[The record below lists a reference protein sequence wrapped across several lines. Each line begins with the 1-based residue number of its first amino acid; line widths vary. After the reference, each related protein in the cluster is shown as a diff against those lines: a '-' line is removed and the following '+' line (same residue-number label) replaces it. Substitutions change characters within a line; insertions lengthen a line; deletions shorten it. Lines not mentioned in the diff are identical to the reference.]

1 MGEADETETPDDSDT
16 TEGETTPGGE
26 NNSEETSGEE
36 EGQSPAEDSSEDNT
50 DDPTE
55 EPAEEVVEP
64 TTDPETPEDTEEPE
78 GENTINQVEPNE
90 DPAPVERTVTITG
103 WKDSG
108 TEAAPVAGLNQ
119 KVTVAASADE
129 GDATLDAAEGT
140 IKIQDGKTL
149 TLNVVAKAGYKL
161 DSVAIGSGETVRNG
175 SNYSAKITADANV
188 TITVSEPTYALKF
201 TTEEAGVK
209 IKLDDTVKNDSDKP
223 ELATAET
230 ANIKRGAE
238 SKDLV
243 FTITGL
249 PDTGIA
255 AGKKLHAYV
264 KADSSEAE
272 DEIKVDSETKDNK
285 VIYSCKIDKADIA
298 ALRTGLEVRLVVEA
312 GTAVAAKAHVDG
324 ADNNDKV
331 DIKFWSEKDSSTS
344 TATPGWVADD
354 TTGLKAIK
362 TALAGETFRFQ
373 VKMKDAEAA
382 TYTIDK
388 VEAVYDPDKKAA
400 VTAKGSDDEYNFVMP
415 AGVNASGVSI
425 VVTTKVDDSKT
436 RALTFAVTGGN
447 DTATATITEIVTEV
461 PATTGT
467 NATPAVTTTYTD
479 GGSGDGKGDLNDF
492 PGLADGLQISA
503 DTGLKLPKAIGT
515 AVVKSI
521 KVQVAAEADYDLK
534 KVNTVEIT
542 ADNLATASLLTYDG
556 TKLTDTI
563 AITAETE
570 VKKAGTNTA
579 TFKFKTADA
588 DAGFV
593 ENAVITVG
601 GDAERSDNTETQAPY
616 TYKLTENAKVVTLTV
631 KTKESYEI
639 LKTGVTGAAGVVKSV
654 AAKAPANGE
663 VEWTIELLAAK
674 MTTLSDADITIAT
687 SAKTVKVQLA
697 PITGGNEATPA
708 GYSVSDRKY
717 TAGTGEDAVETTVAN
732 GNTTIPYGVKYEMTI
747 VPADGVNL
755 SKVSYKMGETETPV
769 ALEPYMEG
777 VDEVDK
783 GRDIAKIEIAKVTAD
798 VAITVE
804 TAEAYELTPLKA
816 VDDADPDNVT
826 LSAVTAGAYGIY
838 PVSPSGVYAVGL
850 NNSGS
855 AVDLVEQKVTAVVK
869 NASGAAVTMP
879 KVVFTVGGQKYLKIN
894 LAGKNLGGQEITIDM
909 MKDGASVGTYRLQV
923 AKEATYVRLKE
934 GNKIRQD
941 VDSVQTYTVETDGE
955 LSDISV
961 SAVSAGTGAFQS
973 DVTPYYDNNGNLEIT
988 LEPMA
993 SDDVVT
999 ITPGAEGAE
1008 ARKTYKNVTF
1018 KLEVTGSTVH
1028 QDITLEAEPV
1038 FDKTQKP
1045 TVTPVTNGASD
1056 TAFYVDVEME
1066 SADPYRGEL
1075 YYEVTAAA
1083 KAKDDNEKTFAEI
1096 TKGKLQQTLTLPL
1109 NDDTRSWGGKRRIKI
1124 DVAQA
1129 GVDLGNGAAWT
1140 YDVKAKLVYKS
1151 GATTVESSLDSDVA
1165 AASTIDTYFA
1175 SALKL
1180 VKNSKKK
1187 PASTLY
1193 TGQSFETPQYIAT
1206 PTFTDKKVNYK
1217 ITEDILVDNIPVD
1230 RQSKMDVWIDDNG
1243 DLVVDNVAEGKNN
1256 VGKHTITVIATADM
1270 TGQNNNDMSGAQHTM
1285 YATRASI
1292 TVNVVRGIESFAF
1305 TDLGTKLY
1313 KATGKP
1319 ATLNITN
1326 KNIYFNG
1333 SATDKTEQPKSK
1345 KVTYKVV
1352 GAQSDSGTFNND
1364 ITDMTLVDAPAGIS
1378 MKGSKVTIDKNFEF
1392 DPVKTHNNQFRILVQ
1407 AADYTG
1413 NTTAKLSNV
1422 FTVTSD
1428 PISLDNLVL
1437 AKAVFKDGIMAGY
1450 KVLATQNDKT
1460 TRNTVS
1466 AQEANGAQIFV
1477 LGKPATAGTTYSP
1490 AKWGRLNP
1498 EFFRNFTYKGGKKGV
1513 WGVDSYGEIWANAG
1527 GVKAD
1532 VTVTANDGKKTS
1544 KKLLLDLDWTATDGK
1559 DLALKILTTESTQDI
1574 YYDDDLGEA
1583 DFNVAVHTPNKVQ
1596 PDKDIESKATG
1607 TPRYFVQVMMGAKS
1621 DGTSTSFPD
1630 YATSFV
1636 NCDLKVK
1643 GGKFVSK
1650 GTGYAYI
1657 VANAEKTVITL
1668 TDKNVAKGQKAK
1680 VYTYTILN
1688 KGFDKTLG
1696 KTSVKVTS
1704 KPNNLWNS
1712 AKTSEQK
1719 LDLALMNGKDPV
1731 AKGKIAKIEVD
1742 WTART
1747 DKNYY
1752 MYADFNSM
1760 IDSGAGAGKEAFF
1773 TVGDGGKTTLT
1784 FTNDYTDRDGVDYTN
1799 LYVNSYKLKVTVGT
1813 GTGTSFKPEA
1823 QAANLTVKVAK
1834 NKKFTFKPTTS
1845 YTFNPV
1851 DGAIALTG
1859 KASVGK
1865 GEMVGVDFHT
1875 LQNANVNGKSNKF
1888 TRLFYIDTDA
1898 KTGMQ
1903 YLKLNTSSVEVLK
1916 LMYDVK
1922 EASASKPDTE
1932 LTAADFDTSK
1942 ARVPDLTSKDLKPH
1956 LTGYISYYAKA
1967 DKGWYNTYAEGTVK
1981 ITIKA
1986 APLPAA
1992 GKPGKASQ
2000 KYLPAQ
2006 TEIKSG
2012 KAGEPTPINIYTSGV
2027 YVNVGLAMVD
2037 PGKKDEGS
2045 LIVEGDGTNDKGQ
2058 ILVKAKTVIENGQ
2071 KCNANLLVVPK
2082 NSIYY
2087 KTIKKA
2093 TDTAAKPNAEGTA
2106 TETPA
2111 PEASR
2116 TDLMK
2121 LYGIPVKVTV
2131 VGAEKPVYAEAPSY
2145 TPGGSG
2151 EEPGEPEKTVE
2162 EAVAAIGAI
2171 DSWTT
2176 TVTKNAAGTDIDAA
2190 AKSAAWT
2197 TLQTEIGT
2205 KLTGYT
2211 GFSYTMKSMTLKAD
2225 DNTKAD
2231 VVITVSK
2238 TGYTDQDVTVTIGA
2252 VAAEAEKTATEV
2264 AAEIQTAVQAEV
2276 DKSMGSNV
2284 PAVTWDGTQSDE
2296 ARITNAAAIKTAI
2309 DAAVTASGKLPSGFT
2324 ATKAADATFTIN
2336 DPTASD
2342 AGSATI
2348 TITVTNTEDSSNGTV
2363 TITVVIP
2370 ATA

>member
-1 MGEADETETPDDSDT
+1 MGEADETEKPDDSDT

-209 IKLDDTVKNDSDKP
+209 IKLDDTVKNDSDKA

-264 KADSSEAE
+264 KADGSEAE

-312 GTAVAAKAHVDG
+312 GTAVAAKAHADG

-373 VKMKDAEAA
+373 VKMKEAEAA

-388 VEAVYDPDKKAA
+388 VEAVYNSGKKAT

-467 NATPAVTTTYTD
+467 NATPVVTTTYTD
-479 GGSGDGKGDLNDF
+479 GGTGEGKGDLNDF
-492 PGLADGLQISA
+492 PGLADSLQISA
-503 DTGLKLPKAIGT
+503 DTGLKLPKAVGN

-521 KVQVAAEADYDLK
+521 KVQVAAETDYDLK

-542 ADNLATASLLTYDG
+542 AENLATASLLTYDG

-570 VKKAGTNTA
+570 AKKAGTNTA
-579 TFKFKTADA
+579 TFKFKTAEA
-588 DAGFV
+588 DEGFV
-593 ENAVITVG
+593 ENADITVG

-674 MTTLSDADITIAT
+674 MTTLTNADITIAT
-687 SAKTVKVQLA
+687 AEKTVKVQLA

-717 TAGTGEDAVETTVAN
+717 TTGTGEDAVEAIVSN
-732 GNTTIPYGVKYEMTI
+732 GNTAIPYGVKYEMTI
-747 VPADGVNL
+747 TPAAGVNL
-755 SKVSYKMGETETPV
+755 SKVSYKMGETETSV
-769 ALEPYMEG
+769 ELEPFIES
-777 VDEVDK
+777 DQDK

-804 TAEAYELTPLKA
+804 TAEAYELTPLQA
-816 VDDADPDNVT
+816 VNDADPVVT
-826 LSAVTAGAYGIY
+826 LSEVRAEAYGIY

-850 NNSGS
+850 NNSGN

-934 GNKIRQD
+934 GNKIRQG

-955 LSDISV
+955 LSDIRV

-973 DVTPYYDNNGNLEIT
+973 DVTASCDQKGNLTIA

-993 SDDVVT
+993 YDDVVT
-999 ITPGAEGAE
+999 ITPGAEGSE
-1008 ARKTYKNVTF
+1008 ATKTYKNVTF

-1066 SADPYRGEL
+1066 SADPYSGEL
-1075 YYEVTAAA
+1075 YYEVTATA
-1083 KAKDDNEKTFAEI
+1083 KDKDDNEKTFAEI
-1096 TKGKLQQTLTLPL
+1096 TKGKLQQVLTLPL
-1109 NDDTRSWGGKRRIKI
+1109 NDDTRSRGGKRRIKI

-1151 GATTVESSLDSDVA
+1151 GSMTVESSLDSEVA
-1165 AASTIDTYFA
+1165 AAGTIDTYFA

-1217 ITEDILVDNIPVD
+1217 ITEDILVDNVPVG
-1230 RQSKMDVWIDDNG
+1230 RQSKMDVWIDANG
-1243 DLVVDNVAEGKNN
+1243 DLVVGNVDTGKDN

-1292 TVNVVRGIESFAF
+1292 TVNVVRGIESISF
-1305 TDLGTKLY
+1305 TDLGSKLF
-1313 KATGKP
+1313 KGSGKP

-1333 SATDKTEQPKSK
+1333 YTTDKTEQPKSK

-1352 GAQSDSGTFNND
+1352 GAQSDPGTYNND

-1378 MKGSKVTIDKNFEF
+1378 MKGSKVTIDKNFDF
-1392 DPVKTHNNQFRILVQ
+1392 DPIKTHNNQFKILVQ

-1437 AKAVFKDGIMAGY
+1437 AKEVYKDRVMIGY
-1450 KVLATQNDKT
+1450 KVLAAQNDKT
-1460 TRNTVS
+1460 TRNAVS
-1466 AQEANGAQIFV
+1466 AEEADGAQIFV

-1498 EFFRNFTYKGGKKGV
+1498 EFHRNFTYKGGKKGV
-1513 WGVDSYGEIWANAG
+1513 WGVDSSGEIWANAG

-1532 VTVTANDGKKTS
+1532 VTVTANDGKKAS

-1559 DLALKILTTESTQDI
+1559 DLALKIWTTEDTGDVNG
-1574 YYDDDLGEA
+1574 YYTDYG
-1583 DFNVAVHTPNKVQ
+1583 VAVHTPNKVQ

-1630 YATSFV
+1630 SATSFV

-1688 KGFDKTLG
+1688 KGFDKTIG
-1696 KTSVKVTS
+1696 KPSVKVTS

-1747 DKNYY
+1747 DKNGY
-1752 MYADFNSM
+1752 MYANFNNM

-1784 FTNDYTDRDGVDYTN
+1784 FTNDYTDRDGVEYTN

-1813 GTGTSFKPEA
+1813 GTGTSFKPET

-1875 LQNANVNGKSNKF
+1875 LQNANVDGKSNKF
-1888 TRLFYIDTDA
+1888 TRLFYIDTDE

-1903 YLKLNTSSVEVLK
+1903 YLKLNTNSVEVLK

-2238 TGYTDQDVTVTIGA
+2238 TGYTDQDVTVTSGA